1 MRCGKPSSRALNFAK
16 VPKPIYHFKAY
27 RNKNDVEMFL
37 TCEIEYKMYCDQSM
51 QNEAIIIIAANLR
64 RILDFR
70 NKQLLQNT

>member
-27 RNKNDVEMFL
+27 RNKNDVEMVL

-51 QNEAIIIIAANLR
+51 QNEAIIIIGQTCVGFWTSE
-64 RILDFR
+64 I
-70 NKQLLQNT
+70 NKAKQ